1 MYRSKINAELA
12 NFNSYEGDDYDK
24 GDLHTP
30 QQLASYA
37 SNFMR
42 TQVDNAIAYDY
53 ENEDI
58 FVADAK
64 IRFAYLKKIWD
75 PDYLDKTSSTLNL
88 VKKVAEG
95 TQKIKKSFNP
105 ECTDSNAGKISGPCI
120 GTNESAI
127 ELQNGIRCYYRNKHF
142 GTSCVSV
149 IIGYEGN
156 NSRTISYDRAVYWD
170 EVFLPQLQ
178 ISNGDY
184 IKGGGGDTGD
194 FDQITIVT
202 ENPRVS
208 TVGSM
213 NVLFTDTASETGTTG
228 AVIYGGPVRVRGL
241 YSTHWR
247 DGFRAFFEV
256 VFMFVT
262 VYMAWDEYKDYKV
275 TTAQAYHSTTKYD
288 YQPKRKLVLTNLK
301 HPHFTVACFAPL
313 Q

>member
-42 TQVDNAIAYDY
+42 TQVYNAIAYDY

-64 IRFAYLKKIWD
+64 IRFAFLQKEWD
-75 PDYLDKTSSTLNL
+75 ANYLDKVPSTLQL

-105 ECTDSNAGKISGPCI
+105 ECTDANAGKISGPCI
-120 GTNESAI
+120 GTNESAS

-142 GTSCVSV
+142 GTTCISV
-149 IIGYEGN
+149 IIGYDGKYN
-156 NSRTISYDRAVYWD
+156 RTISYDRAVYWD

-178 ISNGDY
+178 ISNGDR
-184 IKGGGGDTGD
+184 IGKDGVGD
-194 FDQITIVT
+194 FDQLIIVT
-202 ENPRVS
+202 ENPRVN
-208 TVGSM
+208 TVGSV
-213 NVLFTDTASETGTTG
+213 NVLFTDISSETGTTG
-228 AVIYGGPVRVRGL
+228 AVIYAAPVRVRGL
-241 YSTHWR
+241 YSSHWR
-247 DGFRAFFEV
+247 DAFRAFFEL
-256 VFMFVT
+256 VFIGVT
-262 VYMAWDEYKDYKV
+262 SWMAWDEYKDYKV

-288 YQPKRKLVLTNLK
+288 YQPKS
-301 HPHFTVACFAPL
+301 
-313 Q
+313 

>member
-64 IRFAYLKKIWD
+64 IRFAYLQKTWK
-75 PDYLDKTSSTLNL
+75 PDYLDKTPTLNL
-88 VKKVAEG
+88 VEKVAEG

-105 ECTDSNAGKISGPCI
+105 ECTDSNAGKLSGPCI

-127 ELQNGIRCYYRNKHF
+127 ELQNGIRCYYKNKHF

-149 IIGYEGN
+149 IIGYDGKYN
-156 NSRTISYDRAVYWD
+156 RTISYDRAVYWD

-178 ISNGDY
+178 ISNGN
-184 IKGGGGDTGD
+184 KGGD
-194 FDQITIVT
+194 FDQIAIVT

-208 TVGSM
+208 TVGSLS
-213 NVLFTDTASETGTTG
+213 VLFTDISSETGTTG
-228 AVIYGGPVRVRGL
+228 AVIYSGPVRVRGL
-241 YSTHWR
+241 YSSHWR
-247 DGFRAFFEV
+247 DSFRAFFEV
-256 VFMFVT
+256 VFVGVT

-288 YQPKRKLVLTNLK
+288 YQPKS
-301 HPHFTVACFAPL
+301 
-313 Q
+313 